1 MGAEGE
7 RRTVYVR
14 VGSRKEAVE
23 IDGNTTAEELIR
35 KLGGDPERDVI
46 TVNGSSTAPGD
57 KIFPLLTGED
67 DDIRL
72 VPKAKVG
79 RTASTSN
86 FLANQKRLK
95 QEETL
100 LREIGFYP
108 AGRGV
113 YRGLVRAGGKVIEMD
128 VLLPA
133 TFPYTRPIIVIHDP
147 SFLGKHPCIIQREFG
162 IEVHFYDSDWKPWMH
177 AADLVVQAVDF
188 LDRVA
193 GRRCTLP
200 WERPGIILELLE
212 LLRSSRRP

>member
-1 MGAEGE
+1 ME

-14 VGSRKEAVE
+14 IGTRKEAVE

-46 TVNGSSTAPGD
+46 TVNGSSTGPRD

-79 RTASTSN
+79 RSTTFN
-86 FLANQKRLK
+86 FLTDQKRMK

-100 LREIGFYP
+100 LREMGFYP
-108 AGRGV
+108 LGRGV
-113 YRGLVRAGGKVIEMD
+113 YRGLVRAGRKVIEMD
-128 VLLPA
+128 VIFPA
-133 TFPYTRPIIVIHDP
+133 TFPYARPIIVIHDL

-162 IEVHFYDSDWKPWMH
+162 LEVHFHDSDWKPWMH

-188 LDRVA
+188 LERVS
-193 GRRCTLP
+193 RRRVP
-200 WERPGIILELLE
+200 WRESPGIILELLE
-212 LLRSSRRP
+212 LLRSSGRQ